1 MDVIIPLLFFYEI
14 VPVFGCED
22 GLVLI
27 FYLLVGIERNIGDD
41 GFNTVSNSYRQLVI
55 G

>member
-27 FYLLVGIERNIGDD
+27 FCLLIGIERNMGDD
-41 GFNTVSNSYRQLVI
+41 VFNTVSNSYRQLMI